1 MRRYRAS
8 LVAATV
14 LLLAAAPPASAADV
28 SATVDDVVGVNDT
41 DSARRN
47 QPEPTIA
54 INPRNTNVIAA
65 GAQDFRRAR
74 ELGLACGG
82 ERWNGFYLST
92 DGGLTWSNELVPG
105 YCTDPTMG
113 AGSEQAV
120 SDMFGLSTNTDPVM
134 VFDTFGNLF
143 YSHIAFNNDPK
154 RTNPPSVSGSLLVS
168 TYRVSDAGAAVYAK
182 TETVPSGSGGSADKF
197 LVGPGS
203 SNFDDKQW
211 MTADNSPSSPFY
223 GRIYVTWTKFGAQG
237 GQSSINLSH
246 CGGDDAGEPCD
257 GSSWSRGNL
266 VNRPVQGGLV
276 QESFPTTAP
285 DGTLY
290 VAFLQ
295 FQGGFGSTRPH
306 SGIWVAKSTDGGET
320 FTQSK
325 VASISQIPAPIPPQG
340 TAANDGL
347 NSFRTGTV
355 PTIGVTADGIV
366 HLAWGQWNGTDADV
380 VYVRSTNAGA
390 TWSAQQQMGDATGH
404 QFFPS
409 LDTDG
414 NNVHVDWYDSQ
425 LDPAGGGISAL
436 DVFYNRST
444 NSGASFAPDQRVTD
458 VSFDPNSVSRFPV
471 FCQAFIGDYIDL
483 DAVAGRI
490 ATIWTDNRNVSSPLT
505 PTECRSFIGDST
517 NPTIQPRLDGG
528 ALDQEAFVDV
538 IP

>member
-14 LLLAAAPPASAADV
+14 LLLAAAPPESAADV
-28 SATVDDVVGVNDT
+28 SATVDDVVGVDDT
-41 DSARRN
+41 DSTRRN

-54 INPRNTNVIAA
+54 INPRNTDVIAA

-74 ELGLACGG
+74 ELRLDCGG
-82 ERWNGFYLST
+82 DRWNGFYLST

-105 YCTDPTMG
+105 YCTDDTMG
-113 AGSEQAV
+113 AGSEQEV

-134 VFDTFGNLF
+134 AFDSFGNLF
-143 YSHIAFNNDPK
+143 YSHIAFNNDAK
-154 RTNPPSVSGSLLVS
+154 RTNPPSLSGSLFVS

-182 TETVPSGSGGSADKF
+182 TEAVPSGSGRSADRF

-237 GQSSINLSH
+237 GQSSINITH

-257 GSSWSRGNL
+257 GSSWSRGHL
-266 VNRPVQGGLV
+266 VNLPVQGGLV
-276 QESFPTTAP
+276 QESFPATAP

-320 FTQSK
+320 FTQTK
-325 VASISQIPAPIPPQG
+325 IASIRQIPAPIPPQG
-340 TAANDGL
+340 SAANDGL

-355 PTIGVTADGIV
+355 PTIGVTADGLV

-380 VYVRSTNAGA
+380 VYVRSVNGGG
-390 TWSAQQQMGDATGH
+390 TWSPQRGRYLGARRLLQPLDELGRQLRTRPARQRRVVRPERGEPLPGVLPGIHRGLHRPRRGRRSHRHDLDGQPQREFAA
-404 QFFPS
+404 
-409 LDTDG
+409 DTDR
-414 NNVHVDWYDSQ
+414 VRFLPRQ
-425 LDPAGGGISAL
+425 LDQSDHPATARRRGARPGG
-436 DVFYNRST
+436 VR
-444 NSGASFAPDQRVTD
+444 
-458 VSFDPNSVSRFPV
+458 
-471 FCQAFIGDYIDL
+471 
-483 DAVAGRI
+483 
-490 ATIWTDNRNVSSPLT
+490 
-505 PTECRSFIGDST
+505 
-517 NPTIQPRLDGG
+517 
-528 ALDQEAFVDV
+528 
-538 IP
+538 

>member
-14 LLLAAAPPASAADV
+14 LLLAAAPPASAVDV
-28 SATVDDVVGVNDT
+28 SATDDDVVGVNDT

-54 INPRNTNVIAA
+54 INPRNPNIIAA

-74 ELGLACGG
+74 DLRAACGG
-82 ERWNGFYLST
+82 DRWNGFYLSI
-92 DGGLTWSNELVPG
+92 DGGLTWSNDLVPG

-134 VFDTFGNLF
+134 AFDTFGNLF
-143 YSHIAFNNDPK
+143 YSHIAFNNDRK
-154 RTNPPSVSGSLLVS
+154 RTTPPSLSGSLLVS

-182 TETVPSGSGGSADKF
+182 TEAVPSASGRSADKF
-197 LVGPGS
+197 LVGPGN

-211 MTADNSPSSPFY
+211 MTADNSQSSPFF
-223 GRIYVTWTKFGAQG
+223 GRVYVTWTKFGAQG
-237 GQSSINLSH
+237 GQSSINLTH

-257 GSSWSRGNL
+257 GSSWTRGNL

-276 QESFPTTAP
+276 QESFPATAP

-325 VASISQIPAPIPPQG
+325 VASIRQIPAPIPPQG
-340 TAANDGL
+340 AAANDGL

-380 VYVRSTNAGA
+380 VYVRSTNGGA
-390 TWSAQQQMGDATGH
+390 TWSAQQQMGDAVGH

-444 NSGASFAPDQRVTD
+444 NSGVSFAPDQRITD
-458 VSFDPNSVSRFPV
+458 VSFDPNAVSRFPV